1 MFTIKFRTYSP
12 ARTQPARTQPSEGP
26 AFYDENEQIH
36 GPFELVSKEQD
47 EDGYTVVHCHRG
59 TDPAVTFS
67 DDHKDEAAGSKRP
80 RPIVWVMNEQGA
92 TIAKYDL

>member
-12 ARTQPARTQPSEGP
+12 ARTQPADCSSGPS
-26 AFYDENEQIH
+26 YDENEQIH

-59 TDPAVTFS
+59 TDPAITFS